1 MSWRSYTCRLSS
13 VNSEA
18 IQALSK
24 TITHITS
31 VMSQF
36 QSFTDLMLLGNF
48 NDFQTSNLLSR
59 HNLIKAIGSDSLER
73 LSYSWSHNY
82 QPIKFL
88 WRPQVLARLGSSCIS
103 QHCHMVSDDDVLTV
117 QPYEVCRE
125 LLALQPYKATG
136 LDSVPLYQVDL

>member
-1 MSWRSYTCRLSS
+1 MQAIKREFRSDSS
-13 VNSEA
+13 SIAE
-18 IQALSK
+18 

-36 QSFTDLMLLGNF
+36 QSFTDLTLLGDF

-73 LSYSWSHNY
+73 LSYSLSHNY

-88 WRPQVLARLGSSCIS
+88 
-103 QHCHMVSDDDVLTV
+103 
-117 QPYEVCRE
+117 
-125 LLALQPYKATG
+125 
-136 LDSVPLYQVDL
+136 